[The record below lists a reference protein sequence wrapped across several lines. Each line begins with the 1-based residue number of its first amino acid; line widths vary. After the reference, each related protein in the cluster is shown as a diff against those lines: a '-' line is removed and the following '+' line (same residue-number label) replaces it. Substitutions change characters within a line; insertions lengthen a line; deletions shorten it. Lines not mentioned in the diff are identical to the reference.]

1 MRVLNAIK
9 GDIKFQRKA
18 GFYILYALITIIYIV
33 VIGAITDQELKRKVA
48 VSLILSDPAAMGLF
62 FMGAIV
68 LLEKNQHIPIALAV
82 SPLKDG
88 EYVLAKVVSISVI
101 STIVAVI
108 LALVSGITNILM
120 VILGTILMCIIFSLL
135 GLIIACKIKSLNQF
149 IIATCPVEL
158 IGFVPALLYYF
169 GVLDNMLWRYYPS
182 VGGINIIDGKE
193 KSVIIILILIMVFIL
208 LSWASKRAVK
218 NMWQGSGGM
227 KL

>member
-1 MRVLNAIK
+1 MRFLNAIK

-88 EYVLAKVVSISVI
+88 EYVLAKVGSISVI

-149 IIATCPVEL
+149 IIATCPVEVV
-158 IGFVPALLYYF
+158 GFVPALLYYF
-169 GVLDNMLWRYYPS
+169 GVLDNKLWRYYPS

-208 LSWASKRAVK
+208 LFWASKRAVK
-218 NMWQGSGGM
+218 NMWQSSGGM

>member
-1 MRVLNAIK
+1 MRFLNAIK

-88 EYVLAKVVSISVI
+88 EYVLAKVGSISVI

-120 VILGTILMCIIFSLL
+120 VILGTILMCIIF
-135 GLIIACKIKSLNQF
+135 
-149 IIATCPVEL
+149 
-158 IGFVPALLYYF
+158 
-169 GVLDNMLWRYYPS
+169 
-182 VGGINIIDGKE
+182 
-193 KSVIIILILIMVFIL
+193 
-208 LSWASKRAVK
+208 
-218 NMWQGSGGM
+218 
-227 KL
+227 

>member
-120 VILGTILMCIIFSLL
+120 VILGKILMCIIFSLL
-135 GLIIACKIKSLNQF
+135 
-149 IIATCPVEL
+149 
-158 IGFVPALLYYF
+158 
-169 GVLDNMLWRYYPS
+169 
-182 VGGINIIDGKE
+182 
-193 KSVIIILILIMVFIL
+193 
-208 LSWASKRAVK
+208 
-218 NMWQGSGGM
+218 
-227 KL
+227 

>member
-33 VIGAITDQELKRKVA
+33 VIGAITDEELKRKVA

-149 IIATCPVEL
+149 IIATCPVEVV
-158 IGFVPALLYYF
+158 GFVPALLYYF
-169 GVLDNMLWRYYPS
+169 GVLDNTLWRYYPS

-208 LSWASKRAVK
+208 LFGASKRAVK

>member
-9 GDIKFQRKA
+9 GDIKFQRKV

-33 VIGAITDQELKRKVA
+33 VIGAITDEELKRKVA

-149 IIATCPVEL
+149 IIATCPVEVV
-158 IGFVPALLYYF
+158 GFVPALLYYF
-169 GVLDNMLWRYYPS
+169 GVLDNTLWRNFDNGFYF
-182 VGGINIIDGKE
+182 
-193 KSVIIILILIMVFIL
+193 IILGIKK
-208 LSWASKRAVK
+208 SS
-218 NMWQGSGGM
+218 
-227 KL
+227 